1 MDLAEHL
8 TSPDRFE
15 RIGEVFDGGYA
26 VVVGP
31 NDRDDVEPAT
41 LLEQAVL
48 FEELEGGE
56 RQAVLFF
63 QGDRLGGLA
72 LPARLD
78 LDEDQCRAVAGDEVD
93 LPARGPVAAHQNV
106 KPLAPQAV
114 ARPRVRLGLPAIGSE
129 GTARS
134 RSWMRGSAGRV
145 ECAAADVVSG
155 CRNPVQSR
163 ALVAR
168 VRRGGVNF

>member
-8 TSPDRFE
+8 TTPDCFE
-15 RIGEVFDGGYA
+15 RVGEVFDGGRA
-26 VVVGP
+26 AVVGP
-31 NDRDDVEPAT
+31 NDRDDVEPAA

-48 FEELEGGE
+48 LEKLEGGE

-106 KPLAPQAV
+106 KPLAPQASRGRAFASVSQPSVQKGPHDRVHGCEALPVGSNARAPV
-114 ARPRVRLGLPAIGSE
+114 AL
-129 GTARS
+129 
-134 RSWMRGSAGRV
+134 
-145 ECAAADVVSG
+145 ADAEILFDLA
-155 CRNPVQSR
+155 P
-163 ALVAR
+163 LVAQCA
-168 VRRGGVNF
+168 GEA